1 MIKRLYVLFLLLLS
15 IGSCKKKDLPPAIN
29 LFDPSYKD
37 LKVNSGFKNNNI
49 PINGTAWSVEYVKDA
64 ATGKIFLDQ
73 AGQPVSLKVSGSVE
87 LQNGWLKL
95 EKQEMKDQ
103 LTLSLQENL
112 SANPR
117 KFLIGILADGK
128 RDQLSFTQSRGAGY
142 AIVNKNITE
151 IAGSRKENISNEG
164 LHEITLTN
172 NDYIGKNLDI
182 TEIFK
187 DVKHMSE
194 FTSANDDAF
203 NWVNSKDTSIFM
215 TDIIKDNQ
223 VYWSRNVIYKKGQT
237 FDPYVTIGI
246 SKIDMLVRANTTV
259 RVRAK
264 MIYLSRE
271 SNYNF
276 TIKNLSSGHTFE
288 VSGIWKQKVPISTI
302 VEVF

>member
-1 MIKRLYVLFLLLLS
+1 MIKRLYVLILLLLS
-15 IGSCKKKDLPPAIN
+15 IGSCKKKDLPPEIK
-29 LFDPSYKD
+29 LFDSSYKD
-37 LKVNSGFKNNNI
+37 LKINSGFKNNNI
-49 PINGTAWSVEYVKDA
+49 SIKGMDWSVEYVKDA
-64 ATGKIFLDQ
+64 ATGEIFLDQ
-73 AGQPVSLKVSGSVE
+73 AGLPVSLKVSGSVE

-103 LTLSLQENL
+103 LTLSLKENL

-128 RDQLSFTQSRGAGY
+128 RDQLAFTQSRGAGY

-151 IAGSRKENISNEG
+151 IPGSRKENISNEG

-172 NDYIGKNLDI
+172 NDFIGKNLDI

-187 DVKHMSE
+187 DVKYMSE

-215 TDIIKDNQ
+215 TDIRKENE
-223 VYWSRNVIYKKGQT
+223 VYWSRNVIYKKGQA

-246 SKIDMLVRANTTV
+246 SKIDMLVQANTTV

-276 TIKNLSSGHTFE
+276 TIKNLSSGHTFD

-302 VEVF
+302 VEVL